1 MQVQV
6 SNKSVKFTFQQEIR
20 RFTLTPEIQSL
31 QSMIQMIR
39 DLIHQDEMP
48 LVIKYLDDENEWVT
62 IDRDIEFQTAMLLS
76 EGILRID
83 VSERSGEVPV
93 SDDSSEEVVEDK
105 RGRNNGRGRGRGGRG
120 RKHYRNETAEE
131 VESTFVES
139 NETVSEPVWPR
150 KGRGRGGRGQG
161 KGRGRGGKG
170 KGRGRGG
177 RKFEEEE
184 TTSSESNETT
194 VDPTLT
200 VDEIKAQIQKLVD
213 SQEVVYNNLE
223 NAHQKMVNKKAEI
236 AEARKNPEATGEQ
249 IAALRAEMMELKTAK
264 FAVKASL
271 GSTKREIFQL
281 RKALRAKKTSTEV

>member
-1 MQVQV
+1 
-6 SNKSVKFTFQQEIR
+6 
-20 RFTLTPEIQSL
+20 
-31 QSMIQMIR
+31 MIDMIR
-39 DLIHQDEMP
+39 NLIRQDEMP

-83 VSERSGEVPV
+83 VSERSGPVPV
-93 SDDSSEEVVEDK
+93 SDDSSSTEFVEDK
-105 RGRNNGRGRGRGGRG
+105 RGRCKGRGRGGCGKG
-120 RKHYRNETAEE
+120 RKHWRNETAEE
-131 VESTFVES
+131 VESTVVES
-139 NETVSEPVWPR
+139 DETVSEPNWQR

-170 KGRGRGG
+170 QGKGRGRGG

-184 TTSSESNETT
+184 ETTSSESNETAI
-194 VDPTLT
+194 DPTLT
-200 VDEIKAQIQKLVD
+200 VDEIRAQIQKLVD

-223 NAHQKMVNKKAEI
+223 EAHQKFMNKKAEI
-236 AEARKNPEATGEQ
+236 AQARKNPEVTAEQ
-249 IAALRAEMMELKTAK
+249 IAALRAEMVELKSAK

-281 RKALRAKKTSTEV
+281 RKALRAKKTSTEVVDQ

>member
-1 MQVQV
+1 MQVQL

-31 QSMIQMIR
+31 QGMIQTIR
-39 DLIHQDEMP
+39 NLIHQDEMP

-62 IDRDIEFQTAMLLS
+62 IDRDIEFQTAMQLS

-83 VSERSGEVPV
+83 VSERSGDVPV
-93 SDDSSEEVVEDK
+93 SDESSEVVEDK
-105 RGRNNGRGRGRGGRG
+105 CRGRGNGRGRGRCGRG
-120 RKHYRNETAEE
+120 RKHFRNETAEE
-131 VESTFVES
+131 VESTYAES
-139 NETVSEPVWPR
+139 NDTVDSEPNWSR
-150 KGRGRGGRGQG
+150 KGRGGRGQG

-170 KGRGRGG
+170 RGRGC
-177 RKFEEEE
+177 RKFEEE
-184 TTSSESNETT
+184 TTSSESET

-200 VDEIKAQIQKLVD
+200 VEEIKAQIQKLVD

-223 NAHQKMVNKKAEI
+223 EAHQKMVNKKAEI
-236 AEARKNPEATGEQ
+236 ALARKNPEVTGEQ
-249 IAALRAEMMELKTAK
+249 IAALRAEMVELKTAK

-271 GSTKREIFQL
+271 GATKREIFQL

>member
-1 MQVQV
+1 MQVQLT
-6 SNKSVKFTFQQEIR
+6 NKSVKFTFQQEIR

-31 QSMIQMIR
+31 QAMIQMIR

-48 LVIKYLDDENEWVT
+48 LAIKYLDDENEWVT
-62 IDRDIEFQTAMLLS
+62 IDRDIEFQTALQLS

-93 SDDSSEEVVEDK
+93 SDDSSSEVEDK
-105 RGRNNGRGRGRGGRG
+105 RGRGKGRGRGRCGRG

-139 NETVSEPVWPR
+139 DETVSEPVWQR
-150 KGRGRGGRGQG
+150 KGGRRGGRGQG

-170 KGRGRGG
+170 RGRGG

-184 TTSSESNETT
+184 ETTSSESNET

-213 SQEVVYNNLE
+213 SQEFVYNNLE
-223 NAHQKMVNKKAEI
+223 EAHQKMVNKKAEI
-236 AEARKNPEATGEQ
+236 ALARKNPEITGEM
-249 IAALRAEMMELKTAK
+249 IAALRAEMVELKTAK

-271 GSTKREIFQL
+271 GATKREIFTL